1 MNKLKN
7 NIWKIIQQK
16 SEIIVNEF
24 PNNFMFNIDS
34 KEKFFYYFEKYYNFI
49 KANVM
54 YDNVQELDR
63 HKLTAI
69 IICSIIKADPLNSIL
84 PYKENE
90 YIFDGNEKIAVDIG
104 LSYMN
109 TSLKQLLSNR
119 PNEER
124 KFKDFIFPV
133 ASMCDTKYISI
144 MCRNLYYAKK
154 YFELNPIDMA
164 NTLFL
169 LEYITLL
176 QVDIKPETMK
186 QLCDDIATNKR

>member
-119 PNEER
+119 LNEER